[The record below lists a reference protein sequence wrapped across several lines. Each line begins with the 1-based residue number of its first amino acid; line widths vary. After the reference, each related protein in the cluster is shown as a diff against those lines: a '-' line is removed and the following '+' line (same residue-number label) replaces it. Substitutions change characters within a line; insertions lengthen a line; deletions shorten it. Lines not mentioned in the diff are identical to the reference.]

1 MADPGNITEAISQ
14 VALGPKTSSEN
25 GRTVTE
31 HGLTDLIAADNH
43 VAAKTAGQRNH
54 MGLRFTKIVPPGAG

>member
-1 MADPGNITEAISQ
+1 MADPENITEAIEQ

-31 HGLTDLIAADNH
+31 HGLADLIAADNH
-43 VAAKTAGQRNH
+43 VAAKTAGRKNH
-54 MGLRFTKIVPPGAG
+54 LGLRFSQIVPPGAG